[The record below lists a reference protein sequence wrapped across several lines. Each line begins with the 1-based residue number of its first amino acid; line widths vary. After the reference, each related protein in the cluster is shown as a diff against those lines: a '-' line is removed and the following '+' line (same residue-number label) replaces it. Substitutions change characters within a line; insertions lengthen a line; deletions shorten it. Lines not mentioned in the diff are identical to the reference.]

1 MLERRGTPP
10 SAPHLPVYSIPWETN
25 LVDPNEAQR
34 GPDRASPELKGLPP
48 STVPRAILGRWARLC
63 LKELRET
70 LRDRRTIITLVLM
83 PLLVYPLLS
92 LIFNNFVLSSADSLG
107 QINCIIASESDEQM
121 VRLQQLLAT
130 GEAILAQRGERTDSR
145 LSSPSDPNPQNADD
159 KRTSRSPSNSPSS
172 SASAASAET
181 PAWLQGTPEPKI
193 VYRIG
198 EQLRAEVAQGNVDVA
213 VRLVATTRAS
223 AGAVDSTGNSAGE
236 RTRAE
241 RSAAD
246 AASPNAGLP
255 YRVQLIYRRES
266 ALSEAG
272 VRFLQR
278 RLQVFSEEYLLAQL
292 RERGIPAT
300 RPIVL
305 SEEAI
310 LTQGSRF
317 SLTTIIP
324 LILILMTITGAV
336 YPAIDLTAG
345 ERERGT
351 LEMLMAAP
359 VPRMSLLSAKYVAVL
374 VVAMLTAT
382 ANLVAMTLT
391 LVATGVG
398 TQVFGQSAP
407 PLVLISAVFGLMILF
422 AAFFSAILLAL
433 TSFARSFKE
442 AQAYL
447 IPIMLLSLAPG
458 LMTLLPDLQF
468 NVGLAVVP
476 LVNIVLLA
484 RDLLEGSADPAL
496 ALAAIISTALYA
508 VAALALA
515 AHVFGTDA
523 ILYGAEVGWSTLWSR
538 PEQVRTAPPLTSTL
552 LCLAL
557 LFPLY
562 FLFSNGLQ
570 RAVGESMQMRLAMT
584 ATVTALLFAGLPVVA
599 LRFQHVTLRNG
610 FQLRRV
616 SWFVLIPAVFL
627 GLSLW
632 PFAHELVLLSQML
645 GLFTLS
651 SSQLEAVQRLLDQ
664 WKAIS
669 PLWIVL
675 SLAATPAVCEE
686 LFFRGYLQG
695 ALQGKL
701 RPRTAVLLSAL
712 LFGLFHVA
720 TTSMLAIERFLPST
734 FLGLILGWLCY
745 RTASVWPGMLLH
757 ATHNGLLL
765 LIAYYRDPLMKQGWG
780 VAEQTHLPATWL
792 IVAAVMVGM
801 AISSLVWLTQAHRS
815 AAATCSR

>member
-1 MLERRGTPP
+1 M
-10 SAPHLPVYSIPWETN
+10 PHLPVFSIPWETN
-25 LVDPNEAQR
+25 LVEPNEAQR
-34 GPDRASPELKGLPP
+34 TTERTPPELAGQPP
-48 STVPRAILGRWARLC
+48 ATVPRAILGRWARLC

-70 LRDRRTIITLVLM
+70 LRDRRTITTLVLM

-92 LIFNNFVLSSADSLG
+92 LIFNNFVLSSVDSLG
-107 QINCIIASESDEQM
+107 QINCIIASESEEQM

-130 GEAILAQRGERTDSR
+130 GEAILAQRGELSDSR
-145 LSSPSDPNPQNADD
+145 PTSPSAPNHQDTED
-159 KRTSRSPSNSPSS
+159 KRTSRSTSGSPASSAGS
-172 SASAASAET
+172 SASDSLASASSAEPPT
-181 PAWLQGTPEPKI
+181 WLQGTPEPKI

-198 EQLRAEVAQGNVDVA
+198 EQLREEVAEGNVDVA
-213 VRLVATTRAS
+213 IRLVATSPTAP
-223 AGAVDSTGNSAGE
+223 GE
-236 RTRAE
+236 RDSQGEATPGIR
-241 RSAAD
+241 RPQRQTAD

-310 LTQGSRF
+310 QSQGSRF

-391 LVATGVG
+391 LIATGLG

-468 NVGLAVVP
+468 HVGLAVVP

-523 ILYGAEVGWSTLWSR
+523 ILYGAEVSWSTLWAW
-538 PEQVRTAPPLTSTL
+538 PEQARTAPPLTSTL
-552 LCLAL
+552 LCLAM

-570 RAVGESMQMRLAMT
+570 RVIAESMQMRLAMT
-584 ATVTALLFAGLPVVA
+584 ATVTALLFAGLPALA
-599 LRFQHVTLRNG
+599 LRCQHVTFRHG
-610 FQLRRV
+610 FQLRYV
-616 SWFVLIPAVFL
+616 PWFILIPAVLL
-627 GLSLW
+627 GFSLW

-651 SSQLEAVQRLLDQ
+651 SSQLEAVQSLLDQ

-669 PLWIVL
+669 PVWIIL
-675 SLAATPAVCEE
+675 SLAVTPAVCEE

-695 ALQGKL
+695 ALQAKL
-701 RPRTAVLLSAL
+701 KPRTAVLFSAL

-734 FLGLILGWLCY
+734 FLGLILGWIGY
-745 RTASVWPGMLLH
+745 RTMSVWPGIFLH

-765 LIAYYRDPLMKQGWG
+765 LIAYYREPLMKQGWG
-780 VAEQTHLPATWL
+780 VAEQAHMPVMWL
-792 IVAAVMVGM
+792 ILAAIVVSVAV
-801 AISSLVWLTQAHRS
+801 SSLVWLTGSRHS
-815 AAATCSR
+815 ATAT